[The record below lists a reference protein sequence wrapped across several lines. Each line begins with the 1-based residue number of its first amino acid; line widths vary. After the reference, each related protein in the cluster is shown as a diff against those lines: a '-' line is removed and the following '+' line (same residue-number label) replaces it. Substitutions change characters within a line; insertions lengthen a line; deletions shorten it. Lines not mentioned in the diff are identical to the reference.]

1 MKLTKP
7 QLEFLRKHPATG
19 LLSKFDAHKTYDF
32 VGRMRDLGLVE
43 IQNTQHQQ
51 WPWNWSGTQLT
62 DKGRA
67 ALEDAEMTVY
77 GGTYDG
83 KNRMIVAAPTKKA
96 AHAAM
101 QAVLPC
107 IGTLKTWNTWT
118 AETGNDEECR
128 VARAKPLAVFTK
140 ADNFRDE
147 RFVEKVKP

>member
-7 QLEFLRKHPATG
+7 QLAALKIYADGKSNFNYKDRRVQQRLLGMG
-19 LLSKFDAHKTYDF
+19 LIESAGPFTC
-32 VGRMRDLGLVE
+32 V
-43 IQNTQHQQ
+43 I
-51 WPWNWSGTQLT
+51 T

-101 QAVLPC
+101 QAVMSC
-107 IGTLKTWNTWT
+107 IGTLKTWDQWT

-147 RFVEKVKP
+147 PFVEKVKP